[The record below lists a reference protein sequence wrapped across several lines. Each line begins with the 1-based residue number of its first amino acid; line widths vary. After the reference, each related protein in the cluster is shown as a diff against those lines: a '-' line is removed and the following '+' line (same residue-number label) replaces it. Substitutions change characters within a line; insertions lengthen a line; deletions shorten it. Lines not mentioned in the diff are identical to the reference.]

1 MTKKW
6 FSPIIESKE
15 PCLRTQAE
23 VLQSQID
30 LMGIRM
36 TKEKEGGQ
44 AWTQLRRVRAEKQ
57 LELEQIEDLLFKET
71 I

>member
-6 FSPIIESKE
+6 FTPIESKE
-15 PCLRTQAE
+15 PCLRTQLE

-36 TKEKEGGQ
+36 AKEKEGGQ
-44 AWTQLRRVRAEKQ
+44 AWTQLKRIRAEKQ
-57 LELEQIEDLLFKET
+57 LELEQIEDELYKET